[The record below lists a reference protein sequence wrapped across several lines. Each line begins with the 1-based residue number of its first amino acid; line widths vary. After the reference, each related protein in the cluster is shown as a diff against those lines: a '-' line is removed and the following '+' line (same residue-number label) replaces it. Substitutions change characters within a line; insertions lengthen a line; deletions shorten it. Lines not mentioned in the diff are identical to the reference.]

1 MNNKTSST
9 TPKSKTVT
17 GKELNIRSLSSK
29 WFNNDQHIYSALQ
42 KQHCTCWR
50 LSLLDKSLFIS
61 FVSSLCIDLPV
72 QPVFHVLHVPG
83 TCTSPQLMIVS
94 RSHHKI
100 IHQRFTLLLLPS
112 LIHPAS
118 AESWGYFWRCLDSN
132 LYWMSECMKSRTEL
146 STCGAPAAH
155 H

>member
-42 KQHCTCWR
+42 RQDCTYWR
-50 LSLLDKSLFIS
+50 LSLLEESLFMS
-61 FVSSLCIDLPV
+61 FLYSASVLIFQFSL
-72 QPVFHVLHVPG
+72 FSMYYEYKVLVL
-83 TCTSPQLMIVS
+83 QLMIVS
-94 RSHHKI
+94 RLHHKI
-100 IHQRFTLLLLPS
+100 IHQCFELLLLPS
-112 LIHPAS
+112 LLNPAS
-118 AESWGYFWRCLDSN
+118 AESEYFWRCLDSD
-132 LYWMSECMKSRTEL
+132 LYWKSKGMKSRTEL
-146 STCGAPAAH
+146 STCGAPTAH